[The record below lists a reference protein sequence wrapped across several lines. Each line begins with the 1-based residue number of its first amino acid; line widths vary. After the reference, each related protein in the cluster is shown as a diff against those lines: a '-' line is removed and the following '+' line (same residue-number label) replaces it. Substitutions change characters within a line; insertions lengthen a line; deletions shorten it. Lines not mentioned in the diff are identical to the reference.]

1 MSEPLPPAFDA
12 DIGHWTS
19 QRCGRVACYSDTSAP
34 AGRPLLLL
42 HSINAAPSAMEM
54 KPLFEHYRGK
64 RPVYAP
70 DLPGFGKSERGD
82 RDYSAELYADTI
94 RGILAEVIGEPAD
107 VVALSTS
114 TEFAARAALASDHV
128 KSLALISP
136 TGFGARPR
144 PSKKTR
150 DRLFAFFSTPI
161 VSSWLYRALTVKP
174 SVRYFLSMGFE
185 GRPPAE
191 LINYAHRT
199 TNEAGAQ
206 FAPFYFLSMRLFTD
220 DAPGTLYR
228 RVAAPV
234 LVLYDRD
241 PNISFERLPEVLD
254 QCTNWRSVRISPTLG
269 LPHWEQPEQTFNAL
283 DDFWSA
289 PPGDRRPGSAPG
301 SRGGATDSFV
311 RDLP

>member
-12 DIGHWTS
+12 DTSDWTS
-19 QRCGRVACYSDTSAP
+19 QGCGRVSYYSDTSAP

-54 KPLFEHYRGK
+54 KPLFEHYRGR

-70 DLPGFGKSERGD
+70 DLPGFGQSERGD
-82 RDYSAELYADTI
+82 RDYSPALYADTI
-94 RGILAEVIGEPAD
+94 RGFLAEVIGEPAD

-114 TEFAARAALASDHV
+114 SEFAARAALASNHV
-128 KSLALISP
+128 RSLALISP

-150 DRLFAFFSTPI
+150 DRLFRFFSTPI
-161 VSSWLYRALTVKP
+161 VGSGLYKALTVKP
-174 SVRYFLSMGFE
+174 SVRYFLNMGFE
-185 GRPPAE
+185 GRPPRE
-191 LINYAHRT
+191 LVNYAHRT
-199 TNEAGAQ
+199 TNVAGAQ
-206 FAPFYFLSMRLFTD
+206 FAPFCFLSMRLFTD
-220 DAPGTLYR
+220 DAPGTLYHR
-228 RVAAPV
+228 IAAPV

-254 QCTNWRSVRISPTLG
+254 QHDNWRSVRISPTLG

-283 DDFWSA
+283 DEFWNTPA
-289 PPGDRRPGSAPG
+289 GE
-301 SRGGATDSFV
+301 
-311 RDLP
+311 